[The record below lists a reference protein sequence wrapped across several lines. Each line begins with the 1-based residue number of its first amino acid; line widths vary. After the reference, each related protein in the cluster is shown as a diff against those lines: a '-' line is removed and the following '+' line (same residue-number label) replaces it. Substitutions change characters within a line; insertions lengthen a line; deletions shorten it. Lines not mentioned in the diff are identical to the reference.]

1 MPTASSGRR
10 SSGKRQAERCV
21 FACTTSHNAPISCL
35 AFARTGIRYDASR
48 GWFSCDRT
56 CAAHKAKYEIA
67 QGKWDAL
74 KATEAAIT
82 KQAKS
87 EVGIFSEYGVQETR
101 DVFWSTFAGGKDF
114 AKRQSMWDLL
124 FAGLRMRKDEDMAAA
139 ALR

>member
-1 MPTASSGRR
+1 MRWTRSGWQK
-10 SSGKRQAERCV
+10 G
-21 FACTTSHNAPISCL
+21 PI
-35 AFARTGIRYDASR
+35 RKG
-48 GWFSCDRT
+48 FSCDRT